1 MQRGSYK
8 HGIAMMCLRWRSD
21 AMKRLEGGEA
31 RTYTRARD
39 WYALTRLQHLVWAKL
54 ISDDIDNLYSDQ

>member
-1 MQRGSYK
+1 
-8 HGIAMMCLRWRSD
+8 
-21 AMKRLEGGEA
+21 MKRLEGGEA

-39 WYALTRLQHLVWAKL
+39 WYALTPLQHLVWAKL